1 MPLACLMLLS
11 YSKVPFLICSQ
22 CYKTF
27 LLETLIYPF
36 VKTTRLSHFKS
47 NRQFNSVLLLENIIV
62 MAFLCKFR
70 HQNQLFDFLNF
81 SGNLDFPQ
89 KSFTTPAWL
98 HFQTKWWLRAEARC
112 LATPMRPP
120 SLQRAAL
127 AATRRSRSAWRSGRG
142 RTTA

>member
-1 MPLACLMLLS
+1 MIGTPNQLPQAVIYYLSRQPKETNFMFMRLRSMPLACLMLLS

-81 SGNLDFPQ
+81 SGNLDFP
-89 KSFTTPAWL
+89 K
-98 HFQTKWWLRAEARC
+98 KV
-112 LATPMRPP
+112 
-120 SLQRAAL
+120 LQH
-127 AATRRSRSAWRSGRG
+127 RRDYIFRRNGD
-142 RTTA
+142 